1 MDSIKSSLKVT
12 KYCTGMTLVEVVVSL
27 ALISVVIGG
36 FLGLL
41 IENMK
46 AGQTIDYNYAAIN
59 IAKSRMDRIR
69 ELRRDKGYSYLPMA
83 AESNIA
89 TNRNG
94 LPDESGDFTRTTV
107 ITPAF
112 EGKPNLTKITVT
124 VSYKGAGDVATTT
137 ITVTSLIS
145 PCI

>member
-1 MDSIKSSLKVT
+1 
-12 KYCTGMTLVEVVVSL
+12 MTLVEVVVSL

-69 ELRRDKGYSYLPMA
+69 ELRRDKGYNYLPMA

-107 ITPAF
+107 ITPDF

-145 PCI
+145 HCI